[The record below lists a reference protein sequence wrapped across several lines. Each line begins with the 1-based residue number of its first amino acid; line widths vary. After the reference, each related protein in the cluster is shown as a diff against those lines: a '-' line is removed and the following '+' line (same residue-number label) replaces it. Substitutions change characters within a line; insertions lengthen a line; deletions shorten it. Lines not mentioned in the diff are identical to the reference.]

1 MLDICPTRPAN
12 VKGTHYRPRKE
23 AKSRRKT
30 VALLQTTARM
40 MHRLRTTAATDNTE
54 DGTEAEVVALAERY
68 EERHPEATRE
78 EALKATQACLRE
90 KQNRIDKEH
99 TKIQEQEATS
109 AFRTLLDSNQK
120 LGNKLALGKHKPNPP
135 VALRAVQTPEGRL
148 ATTAEE
154 VIEATERWA
163 RNKMKAPEPNGKT
176 GRYLPA
182 EAPRHYPWETTD
194 LSDDGDPMADN
205 LPTGPIGYS

>member
-1 MLDICPTRPAN
+1 MPQQATSRTAPKPKSSPLPN
-12 VKGTHYRPRKE
+12 GT
-23 AKSRRKT
+23 KS
-30 VALLQTTARM
+30 
-40 MHRLRTTAATDNTE
+40 
-54 DGTEAEVVALAERY
+54 
-68 EERHPEATRE
+68 HPEATRE
-78 EALKATQACLRE
+78 EALKATQARLRE
-90 KQNRIDKEH
+90 KRNRIDKEH
-99 TKIQEQEATS
+99 TKIQDQEATS

-176 GRYLPA
+176 GRYLPD
-182 EAPRHYPWETTD
+182 EAPRHYPWETTE

-205 LPTGPIGYS
+205 LPTGPQGYGCTMPLMTKWHSIRA